1 MMSDS
6 NSSSGLV
13 RSLSLKDAVMI
24 GIASMIGGAIFVL
37 VGPGIAEAGPALM
50 IAFLING
57 IITLFTALTY
67 AELGSAFPA
76 TGGGYRWVRE
86 GLPRPNAYI
95 SGWMAWFGHTIAGS
109 LYAVAFGA
117 FFGHLLKTSEIIDS
131 SFPLPIEKLLAAAAI
146 IIFTVVN
153 IRGSSDTG
161 KVGNAITFT
170 QIIIIAVLIGAAIA
184 AMTFTNP
191 DWPTNFSD
199 FFPAGVTGLALAM
212 GLTFIAFEGY
222 EIISQAGDEI
232 KNPKKNI
239 PRAILISLAVVV
251 TLYIL
256 FTFVFIGGLNQN
268 DVGMHSW
275 EFIGGFG
282 ELGIIEAAEYFLPF
296 GALIVLAGG
305 LVSTLSAL
313 NATTFASSRVS
324 FAMGKQNDLPSIFSK
339 IHSKHRTP
347 YISTIISGAIMMILA
362 LSMDLTAI
370 AFAASVM
377 FLFLFTQVNFASITI
392 RRIYEKKVEYGFKT
406 PLFPLIPIAGIIS
419 AVGLS
424 VYLLFTHPESWLIAI
439 VWVGIG
445 FLIFKFYT
453 SKKEI
458 EHTAPLILSEGQ
470 EERKKYRILI
480 VFNKKTARNILS
492 IANSIAKQNNG
503 EIIFLNTVS
512 VPRQTSIQYTHGFG
526 ETGMKS
532 FDEFKKETEHS
543 IRYRYM
549 VRLAHDETEAIL
561 STILEQ
567 GVNTLLA
574 DFDFLRNNRKL
585 WSLST
590 CDIIAVRSKTNFQN
604 ELSNIVVSYDKGRH
618 SKLGLEIAAGL
629 SRTNKSNVRI
639 VRGITETKEEEIEIQ
654 NKINEQMF
662 DLDMKET
669 RLERVTPL
677 SNDVIPH
684 LLVNFARD
692 NSSLLILGAGNQSE
706 SAFSPKTLHILEISN
721 KSAIIVRDSRLA
733 NIHTRE
739 IWNSITSRL
748 RENTKLYRFYVN
760 LIELSHSTRKHKRML
775 DDEGMKYL
783 NETKHEKTED

>member
-1 MMSDS
+1 MSDS
-6 NSSSGLV
+6 TSSSGLV
-13 RSLSLKDAVMI
+13 RSLGLKDAVMI

-37 VGPGIAEAGPALM
+37 VGPGMAEAGPALM

-57 IITLFTALTY
+57 VITLFTALTY

-109 LYAVAFGA
+109 LYAVAFGS

-146 IIFTVVN
+146 IIFTIVN

-268 DVGMHSW
+268 DVGEPSW

-324 FAMGKQNDLPSIFSK
+324 FAMGKQNDLPSVFSK
-339 IHSKHRTP
+339 LHSKHRTP
-347 YISTIISGAIMMILA
+347 YISTIISGAIMMTLA

-439 VWVGIG
+439 VWIGIG

-458 EHTAPLILSEGQ
+458 EHTAPLVLSEGP

-480 VFNKKTARNILS
+480 VFNKKTAQNILS
-492 IANSIAKQNNG
+492 IATSIAKQNDG
-503 EIIFLNTVS
+503 EIIFLNTVN

-532 FDEFKKETEHS
+532 FDQFKKETDHS

-567 GVNTLLA
+567 GINTLLA
-574 DFDFLRNNRKL
+574 DFDYLRNNRKL

-590 CDIIAVRSKTNFQN
+590 CDIIAIRSKINFQN
-604 ELSNIVVSYDKGRH
+604 DLSNIIVSYDKGRH

-629 SRTNKSNVRI
+629 SKLSNSHVRI
-639 VRGITETKEEEIEIQ
+639 VRGITESKENELEIQ

-669 RLERVTPL
+669 RLERVSPL

-684 LLVNFARD
+684 LLVNFAKTPT
-692 NSSLLILGAGNQSE
+692 SLLILGAGNQSE
-706 SAFSPKTLHILEISN
+706 SSFSPKTLHILEISN

-739 IWNSITSRL
+739 IWGNIASRL
-748 RENTKLYRFYVN
+748 KENTKLYRFYVN
-760 LIELSHSTRKHKRML
+760 LVEISHSMKKRKPMAT
-775 DDEGMKYL
+775 DEDY
-783 NETKHEKTED
+783 

>member
-6 NSSSGLV
+6 TSPSGLV
-13 RSLSLKDAVMI
+13 RSLRLKDAVMI

-57 IITLFTALTY
+57 VITLFTALTY

-109 LYAVAFGA
+109 LYAVAFGS

-131 SFPLPIEKLLAAAAI
+131 SFPLPIEKLLAATAI

-239 PRAILISLAVVV
+239 PRAILISLAIVV

-268 DVGMHSW
+268 DVGGPSW

-324 FAMGKQNDLPSIFSK
+324 FAMGKQNDLPDIFSK
-339 IHSKHRTP
+339 IHSKYRTP
-347 YISTIISGAIMMILA
+347 YISTIISGAIMMTLA

-458 EHTAPLILSEGQ
+458 EHTAPLVLSEGP

-480 VFNKKTARNILS
+480 VFNKKTAQNILS
-492 IANSIAKQNNG
+492 IANSIAKQNDG
-503 EIIFLNTVS
+503 EIIFLNTVN

-532 FDEFKKETEHS
+532 FDEFKKETDHS

-567 GVNTLLA
+567 GINTLLA

-590 CDIIAVRSKTNFQN
+590 CDIIAIRSKTNFQN
-604 ELSNIVVSYDKGRH
+604 HLSNIIVSYDKGRH

-629 SRTNKSNVRI
+629 SKLNKSNVRI
-639 VRGITETKEEEIEIQ
+639 VRGMTETKEDEIEIQ

-662 DLDMKET
+662 DLDMKGT
-669 RLERVTPL
+669 RLERISPL

-684 LLVNFARD
+684 LLVNFAKD
-692 NSSLLILGAGNQSE
+692 ESSLLILGAGNQSE
-706 SAFSPKTLHILEISN
+706 SSFSPKTLHILEISN
-721 KSAIIVRDSRLA
+721 KSAIIVRDNRLA
-733 NIHTRE
+733 NIHTRA
-739 IWNSITSRL
+739 IWSTITSRL
-748 RENTKLYRFYVN
+748 RENTKLYRLYVD
-760 LIELSHSTRKHKRML
+760 LVELSHSTKHKNVL
-775 DDEGMKYL
+775 DDDDYFP
-783 NETKHEKTED
+783 NETNK